1 MTGRGQPRSAVRRV
15 ALVGPSAAGLVRLR
29 GALIRDLVAARHQV
43 LCLAPDL
50 TASWSAAI
58 AELGAESGEYPLRA
72 GGVHMLADRQTVTAL
87 AARLADWRAQ
97 VVMGYQ
103 PKPMLLA
110 ALAGQRAGVERIVA
124 LVSSLGEAFPD
135 GAGGAGTP
143 GWGWRRLYRTG
154 LGASHAVVFHNQ
166 SDGRTL
172 IELELLQRDVP
183 SVVVAG
189 AGVDLARMQ
198 AQPLPPHE
206 DSLVFLMIA
215 AMDRRKGVIE
225 YCDAA
230 RQVRARSPSTRFRLA
245 GPPGTGATAL
255 SRGDLATYAGVV
267 EVLGEPEDTASLL
280 GACHVFVLPS
290 YAEGMPRAVIEALA
304 AGRPVLT
311 TNVAGCR
318 ETVDERING
327 VLVPPRDAAALAA
340 AMDSFIDRPDLLAS
354 MARASRAKAERR
366 FDERAVNSALFAVLG
381 LR

>member
-15 ALVGPSAAGLVRLR
+15 ALVGPSAAGLIRLR
-29 GALIRDLVAARHQV
+29 GALVRDLVAARHQV

-50 TASWSAAI
+50 TPRWSAAI
-58 AELGAESGEYPLRA
+58 AELGAEPGEYPLRT

-87 AARLADWRAQ
+87 AARLSDWRAQ

-103 PKPMLLA
+103 AKPMLLA

-124 LVSSLGEAFPD
+124 LVSSLGEAFAD
-135 GAGGAGTP
+135 GAGMP
-143 GWGWRRLYRTG
+143 GWGWRRLYRSG

-172 IELELLQRDVP
+172 VELELLQRELP

-189 AGVDLARMQ
+189 AGVDIAGTQ

-206 DSLVFLMIA
+206 DGLVFLVIA

-230 RQVRARSPSTRFRLA
+230 RQVRDRFPGTRFRLA
-245 GPPGTGATAL
+245 GPPGAGATAL

-267 EVLGEPEDTASLL
+267 EMLGEQEDTASLL

-290 YAEGMPRAVIEALA
+290 YAEGMPWAVLEALA
-304 AGRPVLT
+304 AGRPILT

-327 VLVPPRDAAALAA
+327 MLVPPRDAAALAA
-340 AMDSFIDRPDLLAS
+340 AMDSFIAWPDLLAA